1 MVFSVLF
8 MRPPK
13 LVETT
18 DVKGREAIGRRLTC
32 PLLRVSHQLFTL
44 IQMNNTEEIMYGS
57 PPATVAVHGR
67 RTQKRS
73 RTRFTARGP
82 GPGPGLRLRL

>member
-13 LVETT
+13 LVEAT
-18 DVKGREAIGRRLTC
+18 DVKGREAIGRRPTC

-44 IQMNNTEEIMYGS
+44 IQMNNTGKIMYVS
-57 PPATVAVHGR
+57 PSAPVVVAVAAPETDAVH
-67 RTQKRS
+67 
-73 RTRFTARGP
+73 
-82 GPGPGLRLRL
+82 